1 MKRTHKEKITS
12 VLALCAG
19 AGLFIWF
26 CIPLFWGVFHVGNG
40 GGILFSLF
48 LIAGGIWYVPLRSR
62 MEQAKHAKPLRVLRR
77 SCWGILAVCFAWA
90 AFLTGCMLWP
100 TPSPSGSGTV
110 VILGCKVGSAALQA
124 RIDAAAEYLHS
135 YPDAVAIASGGQGDG
150 EWISEAEAIR
160 SGLEQH
166 GISSGR
172 IYLEDQSTNTNENL
186 ANSRRV
192 IEAEGLDPTC
202 ILVTERY
209 HMFRA
214 LQLAQQQGITAYA
227 FPAKTPWYLLS
238 ASYGRELLALT
249 KFFLFP
255 WME

>member
-12 VLALCAG
+12 VSPSAG
-19 AGLFIWF
+19 QDCSCGLH
-26 CIPLFWGVFHVGNG
+26 PAFWGVFHVGNG
-40 GGILFSLF
+40 GEFCS
-48 LIAGGIWYVPLRSR
+48 ASSDSGGIWYVPLRSR

-135 YPDAVAIASGGQGDG
+135 HPDAVAIASGGQGDG

-172 IYLEDQSTNTNENL
+172 IYLEHQITNTNENA

-192 IEAEGLDPTC
+192 IE
-202 ILVTERY
+202 RR
-209 HMFRA
+209 RA
-214 LQLAQQQGITAYA
+214 LTQ
-227 FPAKTPWYLLS
+227 PVSW
-238 ASYGRELLALT
+238 
-249 KFFLFP
+249 
-255 WME
+255 

>member
-62 MEQAKHAKPLRVLRR
+62 MEQAKHAKLLRVLRR

-135 YPDAVAIASGGQGDG
+135 HPDAVAIASGGRATGNGYPKPRPSAAAWNSMAFLPAASIWKTRVPIQTKTLPIPAG
-150 EWISEAEAIR
+150 S
-160 SGLEQH
+160 
-166 GISSGR
+166 
-172 IYLEDQSTNTNENL
+172 
-186 ANSRRV
+186 SRR
-192 IEAEGLDPTC
+192 
-202 ILVTERY
+202 
-209 HMFRA
+209 RA
-214 LQLAQQQGITAYA
+214 LTQ
-227 FPAKTPWYLLS
+227 PVSW
-238 ASYGRELLALT
+238 
-249 KFFLFP
+249 
-255 WME
+255 